1 MPQAE
6 KVVRYIAP
14 KANVDEEVK
23 NKYRQKRVAAYCR
36 VSTQQEEQ
44 INSYEVQTRYYTE
57 KINAEPKW
65 KLVRIFADKGISGTS
80 TKHRDEFNKMI
91 RMCKRG
97 RIDMIITKSISRFAR
112 NTVDCLKYIRL
123 LKDNNV
129 DVFFEEQG
137 IHSIEKGSEFYITVY
152 GSIAQSESENI
163 SANVRW
169 GKEQAAREGKVSFQY
184 KNFLGYRKGAD
195 GEPEIVPEEAET
207 IRYIYRR
214 FLAGDSYQT
223 IMENLQNKNILT
235 PSGKTTWRYGTLH
248 SILTNERYM
257 GDAVINKTYTVDCI
271 SKKTK
276 RNNGERAKYYV
287 ENNHPAII
295 DRVTFGKVQEE
306 VARRSGLQK
315 VKQVGTKTELGKYSS
330 KYALTELLVCGECGT
345 PYRRCTWTSCG
356 NKRIVWRCISRLDY
370 GKKRCHDSPTMGEEE
385 LHRAIMRAVQTVAMQ
400 NIKLLQTLKS
410 HIATTVK
417 CDDSEDKKLEIKV
430 RLAEINE
437 EFQKAMSLVSV
448 DDDNNVVIEQRL
460 TELIMERDMLNKEL
474 AKYAENENSSAQ
486 SKINE
491 IVRLTDILENQPM
504 QFNDELVRQILQC
517 VVVESKDLIKVIF
530 NNLHNRGIVIDTSV
544 ML

>member
-14 KANVDEEVK
+14 KASVSEDVK
-23 NKYRQKRVAAYCR
+23 NKYKQKRVAAYCR

-57 KINAEPKW
+57 KINSEPKW
-65 KLVRIFADKGISGTS
+65 KLVQIFADKGISGTS

-112 NTVDCLKYIRL
+112 NTVDCLKYIRM
-123 LKDNNV
+123 LKDINV

-137 IHSIEKGSEFYITVY
+137 IHSIENGSEFYITVY

-163 SANVRW
+163 SANVKW
-169 GKEQAAREGKVSFQY
+169 GKEQSAREGNVSFHY
-184 KNFLGYRKGAD
+184 KNFLGYRKGDD
-195 GEPEIVPEEAET
+195 GKPEIVPEEAET
-207 IRYIYRR
+207 IQYIYER
-214 FLAGDSYQT
+214 FLAGDSHQT
-223 IMENLQNKNILT
+223 IISKLESNNILT
-235 PSGKTTWRYGTLH
+235 PGGKEKWTYGTLH

-257 GDAVINKTYTVDCI
+257 GDAIINKTYTVDCI
-271 SKKTK
+271 SKKKK

-287 ENNHPAII
+287 ENSHPAII
-295 DRVTFGKVQEE
+295 DRITFGKVQEE
-306 VARRSGLQK
+306 IARRSGLRK

-330 KYALTELLVCGECGT
+330 KYSLTELLICGECGT

-385 LHRAIMRAVQTVAMQ
+385 LHRAIMRAIQTVAMQ
-400 NIKLLQTLKS
+400 NSKLLQTLKN
-410 HIATTVK
+410 HIAMTVK
-417 CDDSEDKKLEIKV
+417 CADSEDKELEIKV

-437 EFQKAMSLVSV
+437 EFQKAMSMVSI
-448 DDDNNVVIEQRL
+448 DDDNNVIIEQKL
-460 TELIMERDMLNKEL
+460 TELIMEKELLSKEL
-474 AKYAENENSSAQ
+474 AKCSSDHKATSQ

-491 IVRLTDILENQPM
+491 IARLTDILENQPL
-504 QFNDELVRQILQC
+504 QFNDELVRQMLQC
-517 VVVESKDLIKVIF
+517 IVVENKEQIKVIF
-530 NNLHNRGIVIDTSV
+530 NDGTEIDQPIQ
-544 ML
+544 

>member
-14 KANVDEEVK
+14 KASVSEDVK
-23 NKYRQKRVAAYCR
+23 NKYKQKRVAAYCR

-57 KINAEPKW
+57 KINSEPKW

-112 NTVDCLKYIRL
+112 NTVDCLKYIRM
-123 LKDNNV
+123 LKDIKV
-129 DVFFEEQG
+129 DVYFEEQG
-137 IHSIEKGSEFYITVY
+137 IHSIDNGSEFYITVY

-163 SANVRW
+163 SANVKW
-169 GKEQAAREGKVSFQY
+169 GKEQAAREGNVSFHY
-184 KNFLGYRKGAD
+184 KNFLGYRKGDD
-195 GEPEIVPEEAET
+195 GKPEIVPEEAET
-207 IRYIYRR
+207 IRYIYER
-214 FLAGDSYQT
+214 FLAGDSHQT
-223 IMENLQNKNILT
+223 IISKLESNNILT
-235 PSGKTTWRYGTLH
+235 PGGKEKWTYGTLR

-257 GDAVINKTYTVDCI
+257 GDAIINKTYTVDCI
-271 SKKTK
+271 SKKK
-276 RNNGERAKYYV
+276 RRNNGERAKYYI
-287 ENNHPAII
+287 ENNHTAII

-306 VARRSGLQK
+306 IARRSGLRK

-330 KYALTELLVCGECGT
+330 KYALTELLICGECGT

-370 GKKRCHDSPTMGEEE
+370 GKKRCHDSPTMGEED

-400 NIKLLQTLKS
+400 NTKHLQTLKS
-410 HIATTVK
+410 HISMTVK
-417 CDDSEDKKLEIKV
+417 CDDLEDQRLEIKV

-448 DDDNNVVIEQRL
+448 DDDNNVIIEQRL

-474 AKYAENENSSAQ
+474 AKYAENDIASAQ
-486 SKINE
+486 SKIND
-491 IVRLTDILENQPM
+491 IVRLTNILENQPM
-504 QFNDELVRQILQC
+504 QFNDELVRQMLQC
-517 VVVESKDLIKVIF
+517 VVVENKDQIKVIF
-530 NNLHNRGIVIDTSV
+530 NDGTEIDQPIQNC
-544 ML
+544 

>member
-6 KVVRYIAP
+6 KTVRYIAP
-14 KANVDEEVK
+14 KASVSEEVK

-123 LKDNNV
+123 LKDINV

-195 GEPEIVPEEAET
+195 GNPEIVPEEAET
-207 IRYIYRR
+207 VRYIYRR

-223 IMENLQNKNILT
+223 IMEDLQNKNILT

-295 DRVTFGKVQEE
+295 DRVTFGRVQEE

-345 PYRRCTWTSCG
+345 PYRRCTWTACG
-356 NKRIVWRCISRLDY
+356 NKRIVWRCINRLDY
-370 GKKRCHDSPTMGEEE
+370 GKKRCHNSPTMSEDD
-385 LHRAIMRAVQTVAMQ
+385 LQRAIMSAVQTVAMQ
-400 NIKLLQTLKS
+400 NTKLLQTLKTYIS
-410 HIATTVK
+410 MIIK
-417 CDDSEDKKLEIKV
+417 CDGAEDRKLEIKV
-430 RLAEINE
+430 RLAEINV

-448 DDDNNVVIEQRL
+448 DDDNNLVIEQRL
-460 TELIMERDMLNKEL
+460 TELIMEKETLNKEL
-474 AKYAENENSSAQ
+474 AKYSDKDSANSQ
-486 SKINE
+486 SKVNE
-491 IVRLTDILENQPM
+491 IVRLTDILENQPL
-504 QFNDELVRQILQC
+504 QFNDELIRQMLQC
-517 VVVESKDLIKVIF
+517 VVVESKERIKVIF
-530 NNLHNRGIVIDTSV
+530 NDGTEIDQPV
-544 ML
+544 

>member
-6 KVVRYIAP
+6 KIVRYIAP
-14 KANVDEEVK
+14 KASVSEEVK

-65 KLVRIFADKGISGTS
+65 KLVKIFADKGISGTS

-123 LKDNNV
+123 LKDINV

-295 DRVTFGKVQEE
+295 DRVTFGRVQEE

-345 PYRRCTWTSCG
+345 PYRRCTWTACG
-356 NKRIVWRCISRLDY
+356 NKRIVWRCINRLDY
-370 GKKRCHDSPTMGEEE
+370 GKKRCHNSPTMSEDD
-385 LHRAIMRAVQTVAMQ
+385 LQRAIMSAVQTVAMQ
-400 NIKLLQTLKS
+400 NTKLLQTLKTYIS
-410 HIATTVK
+410 MIIK
-417 CDDSEDKKLEIKV
+417 CDGAEDRKLEIKV
-430 RLAEINE
+430 RLAEINV

-448 DDDNNVVIEQRL
+448 DDDNNLVIEQRL
-460 TELIMERDMLNKEL
+460 TELIMEKETLNKEL
-474 AKYAENENSSAQ
+474 AKYSDKDSANSQ
-486 SKINE
+486 SKVNE
-491 IVRLTDILENQPM
+491 IVRLTDILENQPL
-504 QFNDELVRQILQC
+504 QFNDELIRQMLQC
-517 VVVESKDLIKVIF
+517 VVVESKERIKVIF
-530 NNLHNRGIVIDTSV
+530 NDGTEIDQPV
-544 ML
+544 

>member
-6 KVVRYIAP
+6 KTVRYIAP
-14 KANVDEEVK
+14 KTSVSEDVK
-23 NKYRQKRVAAYCR
+23 NKYLQKRVAAYCR

-65 KLVRIFADKGISGTS
+65 KLVQIFADKGISGTS

-123 LKDNNV
+123 LKDINV
-129 DVFFEEQG
+129 DVYFEEQG
-137 IHSIEKGSEFYITVY
+137 IHSIENGSEFYITVY

-169 GKEQAAREGKVSFQY
+169 GKEQSAREGNVSFHY
-184 KNFLGYRKGAD
+184 KNFLGYRKGDD
-195 GEPEIVPEEAET
+195 GNPEIVPEEAEI
-207 IRYIYRR
+207 IRYIYER
-214 FLAGDSYQT
+214 FLAGDSHQT
-223 IMENLQNKNILT
+223 IINNLQDKKILT
-235 PSGKTTWRYGTLH
+235 PGGKERWTYGTLH

-257 GDAVINKTYTVDCI
+257 GDAIINKTYTVDCI
-271 SKKTK
+271 SKKKK
-276 RNNGERAKYYV
+276 RNNGERAKFYV

-295 DRVTFGKVQEE
+295 DRAIFGKVQEE
-306 VARRSGLQK
+306 IARRSGLRK

-385 LHRAIMRAVQTVAMQ
+385 LHRAIMRAIQTVAMQ
-400 NIKLLQTLKS
+400 NSKLLQTLKN
-410 HIATTVK
+410 HIAMTVK
-417 CDDSEDKKLEIKV
+417 CNDSEDKELEIKV

-437 EFQKAMSLVSV
+437 EFQKAMSMVSV
-448 DDDNNVVIEQRL
+448 DDDNNVIIEQKL
-460 TELIMERDMLNKEL
+460 TELIMEKELLNKEL
-474 AKYAENENSSAQ
+474 AKYSSDHKATSQ

-491 IVRLTDILENQPM
+491 IARLTDILENQPL
-504 QFNDELVRQILQC
+504 QFNDELVRQMLQC
-517 VVVESKDLIKVIF
+517 IVVENKERIKVIF
-530 NNLHNRGIVIDTSV
+530 NDGTEIDEPVI
-544 ML
+544 

>member
-14 KANVDEEVK
+14 KESVSEDVK
-23 NKYRQKRVAAYCR
+23 NKYKQKRVAAYCR

-57 KINAEPKW
+57 KINSEPKW

-112 NTVDCLKYIRL
+112 NTVDCLKYIRM
-123 LKDNNV
+123 LKDIKV
-129 DVFFEEQG
+129 DVYFEEQG
-137 IHSIEKGSEFYITVY
+137 IHSIDNGSEFYITVY

-163 SANVRW
+163 SANVKW
-169 GKEQAAREGKVSFQY
+169 GKEQAAREGNVSFHY
-184 KNFLGYRKGAD
+184 KNFLGYRKGDD
-195 GEPEIVPEEAET
+195 GKPEIVPEEAET
-207 IRYIYRR
+207 IQYIYER
-214 FLAGDSYQT
+214 FLAGDSHQT
-223 IMENLQNKNILT
+223 IISKLESNNILT
-235 PSGKTTWRYGTLH
+235 PGGKEKWTYGTLH

-257 GDAVINKTYTVDCI
+257 GDAIINKTYTVDCI
-271 SKKTK
+271 SKKKK

-306 VARRSGLQK
+306 LARRSGLRK

-330 KYALTELLVCGECGT
+330 KYALTELLICGECGT
-345 PYRRCTWTSCG
+345 PYRRCTWTSCS

-385 LHRAIMRAVQTVAMQ
+385 LHRAIMSAVQTVAMQ
-400 NIKLLQTLKS
+400 NVKLLQTLKS
-410 HIATTVK
+410 HIAMIVK

-448 DDDNNVVIEQRL
+448 DDDNNVIIEQRL

-474 AKYAENENSSAQ
+474 AKYAENDIASAQ
-486 SKINE
+486 SKIND

-504 QFNDELVRQILQC
+504 QFNDELVRQMLQC

-530 NNLHNRGIVIDTSV
+530 NDGTEIDQPIQNC
-544 ML
+544 

>member
-6 KVVRYIAP
+6 KTVRYIAP
-14 KANVDEEVK
+14 KTSVSENVK
-23 NKYRQKRVAAYCR
+23 NKYLQKRVAAYCR

-65 KLVRIFADKGISGTS
+65 KLVKIFADKGISGTS

-123 LKDNNV
+123 LKDINV
-129 DVFFEEQG
+129 DVYFEEQG
-137 IHSIEKGSEFYITVY
+137 IHSIENGSEFYITVY

-169 GKEQAAREGKVSFQY
+169 GKEQSAREGNVSFHY
-184 KNFLGYRKGAD
+184 KNFLGYRKGDD
-195 GEPEIVPEEAET
+195 GKPEIVPEEAEI
-207 IRYIYRR
+207 IRYIYER
-214 FLAGDSYQT
+214 FLAGDSHQT
-223 IMENLQNKNILT
+223 IINNLQDKKILT
-235 PSGKTTWRYGTLH
+235 PGGKERWTYGTLH

-257 GDAVINKTYTVDCI
+257 GDAIINKTYTVDCI
-271 SKKTK
+271 SKKKK

-306 VARRSGLQK
+306 IARRSGLRK

-385 LHRAIMRAVQTVAMQ
+385 LHRAIMRAIQTVAMQ
-400 NIKLLQTLKS
+400 NSKLLQTLKNY
-410 HIATTVK
+410 IAMTVK
-417 CDDSEDKKLEIKV
+417 CNDSEDKELEIKV

-437 EFQKAMSLVSV
+437 EFQKAMSMVSV
-448 DDDNNVVIEQRL
+448 DDDNNVIIEQKL
-460 TELIMERDMLNKEL
+460 TELIMEKELLNKEL
-474 AKYAENENSSAQ
+474 AKCSSDYKATSQ

-491 IVRLTDILENQPM
+491 IARLTDILENQPL
-504 QFNDELVRQILQC
+504 QFNDELIRQMLQC
-517 VVVESKDLIKVIF
+517 IVVESKERIKVIF
-530 NNLHNRGIVIDTSV
+530 NDGTEIDQPIQ
-544 ML
+544 